1 MAQSGTEAK
10 VPVEGGRQ
18 TPDVRKGRLKEEELT
33 VVLTGV
39 MTTADVNMR
48 FSSVSECQDVKG
60 ACSQAQPS
68 PRAVLRP

>member
-18 TPDVRKGRLKEEELT
+18 TPDVRKGRLEEELT